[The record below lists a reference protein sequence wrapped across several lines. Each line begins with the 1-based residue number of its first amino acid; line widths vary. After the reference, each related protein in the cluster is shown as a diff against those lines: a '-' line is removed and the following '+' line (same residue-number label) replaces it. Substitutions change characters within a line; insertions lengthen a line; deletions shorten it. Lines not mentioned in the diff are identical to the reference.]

1 MTVRLHPRYQRGHP
15 VEAVAAPQGAVAAAS
30 HRDNPRAVAAVVA
43 RQTAGEQTPAAR
55 QRAAAAAH
63 AEVAQNRRK
72 YEELR

>member
-1 MTVRLHPRYQRGHP
+1 MTVRLHPWYQRGHP
-15 VEAVAAPQGAVAAAS
+15 EEAAAVPQGAAAAAS

-43 RQTAGEQTPAAR
+43 RQTAGERTPEAR
-55 QRAAAAAH
+55 QRAAAVAH